1 MKKLALAAFVA
12 YLIIATW
19 WFISI
24 ARVSLAGT
32 LPLFGN
38 FRVLLVYCV
47 ASLPLCWCL
56 ASRCLGHVS
65 GAKWIRVGVVGFISL
80 VIGLILS
87 RQPMQPD
94 TTYLVRNVLRSICA
108 VAMTMPAGMLFSAMQ
123 SKPNS
128 LRRHSSFSQQLILSL
143 LGAAILPA
151 LYVQNQVAAVR
162 STFMLQSGRGRIVQE
177 LVSAAQ
183 YMELHG
189 DDQLGKRRLSVELKD
204 LRRNYREVLAQVA
217 KPLDESIRPEVHR
230 RAMQMLSIDRQTVQI
245 DCL

>member
-162 STFMLQSGRGRIVQE
+162 STFMLQSVE
-177 LVSAAQ
+177 AASFKNS
-183 YMELHG
+183 YL
-189 DDQLGKRRLSVELKD
+189 RLSIWNCMATISWES
-204 LRRNYREVLAQVA
+204 VA
-217 KPLDESIRPEVHR
+217 
-230 RAMQMLSIDRQTVQI
+230 
-245 DCL
+245 CLLTQGPPAKLQGSSSAGGQAA